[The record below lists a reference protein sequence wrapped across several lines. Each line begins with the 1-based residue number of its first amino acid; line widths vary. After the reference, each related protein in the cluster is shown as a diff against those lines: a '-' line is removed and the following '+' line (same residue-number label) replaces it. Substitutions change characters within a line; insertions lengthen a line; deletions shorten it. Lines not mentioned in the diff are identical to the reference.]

1 MDLEMTNKSS
11 TRRDNL
17 DRREFIAGVAAATAA
32 FTIVKP
38 SQVRG
43 TEANSKI
50 EVGSIGLG
58 GRGKLIAGMVNKHA
72 AYKITAVADYF
83 DHVAKAA
90 GERYG
95 VGESR
100 RFSGLLGYKRLI
112 ASKVDAVFLETPP
125 CFFPEHAAAAV
136 DAGCHVYIAKP
147 VAVDVPGCRSIA
159 ESGKKA
165 TASNRVFLVD
175 FQIPTHPFNIETVK
189 KCREGLIGKIGLI
202 GSIYCDEA
210 FADPPKTKTIES
222 RLQRL
227 IWVNDVDLG
236 GGMLVN
242 SGIHAVDAALWLAGA
257 RPISAAGSAAKIRP
271 DAHGD
276 TNDVYSITYQFENG
290 VIVNHRGE
298 HVRNTHGF
306 GGSCTA
312 YGQFGY
318 ADITYGGPV
327 GIRGNKGGYKGGEV
341 KDLYREGI
349 SRNLDTFA
357 KNISEGDYENP
368 TAESGVNSTLATILG
383 RLAGRRNAKVIW
395 DDMIAANEKIEP
407 DLTGLK
413 D

>member
-1 MDLEMTNKSS
+1 MERQMTKKSGE
-11 TRRDNL
+11 RKDNL
-17 DRREFIAGVAAATAA
+17 DRRRFIAGVAATAA
-32 FTIVKP
+32 FSIVKP

-43 TEANSKI
+43 TEANSKV
-50 EVGSIGLG
+50 EVGCVGLG
-58 GRGKLIAGMVNKHA
+58 GRGRLIAGMVDKHA
-72 AYKITAVADYF
+72 AYRITAVADYF
-83 DHVAKAA
+83 DHVAKSA

-95 VGESR
+95 VAEER

-112 ASKVDAVFLETPP
+112 ASELDAVFLETPP
-125 CFFPEHAAAAV
+125 CFFPEHAAVAV
-136 DAGCHVYIAKP
+136 DAGCHVYVAKP

-159 ESGKKA
+159 ESGQKA
-165 TASNRVFLVD
+165 TKKKRVFLVD
-175 FQIPTHPFNIETVK
+175 LQIPTHPFNIETVK
-189 KCREGLIGKIGLI
+189 KCHEGLIGKIGLI

-210 FADPPKTKTIES
+210 FADPPRTKTIES

-227 IWVNDVDLG
+227 IWVNDIDLG

-257 RPISAAGSAAKIRP
+257 RPISAMGSAGKIKA

-290 VIVNHRGE
+290 LILNHRGE

-306 GGSCTA
+306 PGSCTA

-318 ADITYGGPV
+318 ADITYGGHA

-341 KDLYREGI
+341 ENLYREGI

-357 KNISEGDYENP
+357 KNISEGNYENP

-383 RLAGRRNAKVIW
+383 REAGRKNGMVMW
-395 DDMIAANEKIEP
+395 DDLIAANEKIEP

-413 D
+413 Q

>member
-1 MDLEMTNKSS
+1 MEREITKKSGE
-11 TRRDNL
+11 RKDNL
-17 DRREFIAGVAAATAA
+17 DRREFIAGVAATAA
-32 FTIVKP
+32 FSIVKP
-38 SQVRG
+38 AQVRG
-43 TEANSKI
+43 TEANSKV
-50 EVGSIGLG
+50 EVGCVGLG
-58 GRGKLIAGMVNKHA
+58 GRGRLIAGMVNKHA

-83 DHVAKAA
+83 EQVAKAA
-90 GERYG
+90 GDRYA
-95 VGESR
+95 VDQKR

-112 ASKVDAVFLETPP
+112 ASKVDAVFLEAPP

-136 DAGCHVYIAKP
+136 DAGCHVYVAKP

-159 ESGKKA
+159 ASGKKA
-165 TASNRVFLVD
+165 TKNKRVFLVD
-175 FQIPTHPFNIETVK
+175 FQVPTHPFNIETVK
-189 KCREGLIGKIGLI
+189 KCHEGLIGKVGLI

-227 IWVNDVDLG
+227 IWVNDIDLG

-242 SGIHAVDAALWLAGA
+242 SGIHAVEAALWLAGA
-257 RPISAAGSAAKIRP
+257 RPISATGSAGKIKA

-290 VIVNHRGE
+290 LILNHRGE

-306 GGSCTA
+306 PGSCTA

-318 ADITYGGPV
+318 ADITYQGHA

-341 KDLYREGI
+341 KNLYREGI

-357 KNISEGDYENP
+357 RNINEANYENP

-413 D
+413 Q

>member
-1 MDLEMTNKSS
+1 MEREMTKKSGE
-11 TRRDNL
+11 RKDNL
-17 DRREFIAGVAAATAA
+17 DRREFIAGVAATAA
-32 FTIVKP
+32 FSIVKP

-43 TEANSKI
+43 TEANSKV
-50 EVGSIGLG
+50 EVGCVGLG
-58 GRGKLIAGMVNKHA
+58 GRGRLIAGMVNKHA

-83 DHVAKAA
+83 DHVAKSA

-95 VGESR
+95 VAEER

-112 ASKVDAVFLETPP
+112 ASKIDAVFLETPP
-125 CFFPEHAAAAV
+125 CFFPAHAAAAV
-136 DAGCHVYIAKP
+136 DAGCHVYVAKP

-159 ESGKKA
+159 ASGQKA
-165 TASNRVFLVD
+165 TKNKRVFLVD
-175 FQIPTHPFNIETVK
+175 FQVPTHPFNIETVK
-189 KCREGLIGKIGLI
+189 KCHEGLIGKIGLI

-227 IWVNDVDLG
+227 IWVNDIDLG

-242 SGIHAVDAALWLAGA
+242 SGIHAVEAALWLAGA
-257 RPISAAGSAAKIRP
+257 RPISATGSAGTVKP
-271 DAHGD
+271 NPHGD
-276 TNDVYSITYQFENG
+276 TCDVYSITYQFENG
-290 VIVNHRGE
+290 LILNHHGE
-298 HVRNTHGF
+298 HIRNTHGF
-306 GGSCTA
+306 PGSCTA

-318 ADITYGGPV
+318 ADITYQGHA

-341 KDLYREGI
+341 KNLYREGI

-357 KNISEGDYENP
+357 KNISEANYENP

-395 DDMIAANEKIEP
+395 DDMIAANEKIGP

-413 D
+413 Q

>member
-1 MDLEMTNKSS
+1 MECEITKKSGE
-11 TRRDNL
+11 RKDNL
-17 DRREFIAGVAAATAA
+17 DRREFIAGVAATAA
-32 FTIVKP
+32 FSIVKP

-43 TEANSKI
+43 TEANSKV
-50 EVGSIGLG
+50 EVGCVGLG
-58 GRGKLIAGMVNKHA
+58 GRGRLIAGMVNKHA

-83 DHVAKAA
+83 DQVAKSA

-95 VGESR
+95 VAQER

-125 CFFPEHAAAAV
+125 CFFPAHAAAAV
-136 DAGCHVYIAKP
+136 DAGCHVYVAKP
-147 VAVDVPGCRSIA
+147 VAVDVPGCRLIA
-159 ESGKKA
+159 ESGQKA
-165 TASNRVFLVD
+165 TKNKRVFLVD
-175 FQIPTHPFNIETVK
+175 FQVPTHPFNIETVK
-189 KCREGLIGKIGLI
+189 KCHEGLIGKVGLLS
-202 GSIYCDEA
+202 SIYCDEA
-210 FADPPKTKTIES
+210 FADPPKTKTVES

-227 IWVNDVDLG
+227 IWVNDIDLG

-257 RPISAAGSAAKIRP
+257 RPISATGSAGKIRP

-290 VIVNHRGE
+290 LILNHRGE

-306 GGSCTA
+306 AGSCTA

-318 ADITYGGPV
+318 ADITYGGHA

-341 KDLYREGI
+341 KNLYREGI

-357 KNISEGDYENP
+357 RNISEANYENP

-413 D
+413 Q